1 MKVEIYSD
9 VVCPWCYIGE
19 RRFARALADF
29 PEADQVEVM
38 FRPYQLDPS
47 APMEAVPHN
56 EYLAKRYGRSV
67 TEMHGRVE
75 AAGEGEGI
83 TFAWDRAL
91 TANTLTAH
99 RLLQLAEREYG
110 TAVQRALIERL
121 FALHFTRG
129 GNIAD
134 AEQLAEEAAAV
145 GMDRARARAYLDS
158 DEGLSELRAEL
169 EAARELGI
177 HAVPTYVFDG
187 QWAIQGAQPVE
198 NFREALTRIL
208 EQSRGPVD

>member
-9 VVCPWCYIGE
+9 IVCPWCYIGE

-29 PEADQVEVM
+29 PEGEQVEVV

-47 APMEAVPHN
+47 APMEAVSHD
-56 EYLAKRYGRSV
+56 EYLTKRYGRSV
-67 TEMHGRVE
+67 AEMHGHVE
-75 AAGEGEGI
+75 AAGAGEGI
-83 TFAWDRAL
+83 TFEWERAL
-91 TANTLTAH
+91 AANTLTAH

-110 TAVQRALIERL
+110 TVVQRALIERL

-134 AEQLAEEAAAV
+134 VEQLADEAAAV
-145 GMDRARARAYLDS
+145 GIDRARSRAYLDS
-158 DEGLSELRAEL
+158 DEGLSGLQAEL

-177 HAVPTYVFDG
+177 RAVPTYVFDG
-187 QWAIQGAQPVE
+187 KWAVQGAQPVE
-198 NFREALTRIL
+198 NFREALARVL
-208 EQSRGPVD
+208 EQSAGR